1 MAVYEVLTEPDAALR
16 TKSIPVKNINA
27 GVLRVLDNMRETMYE
42 FDGVGLAA
50 IQIGVPKRM
59 IVLDPGD
66 NFLELINPVIVSRD
80 GEKRATEGCLSVPGK
95 VGLVNRALK
104 VTVTALNREG
114 EEVTIE
120 AEELFARILQ
130 HEIDHLDGILFID
143 VATHLREDD

>member
-1 MAVYEVLTEPDAALR
+1 MAVYKVLTEPDDALR

-27 GVLRVLDNMRETMYE
+27 GVLRVLDNMRETMYA

-80 GEKRATEGCLSVPGK
+80 GEKRATEGCLSVPGR

-114 EEVTIE
+114 EEITIE
-120 AEELFARILQ
+120 AEELFARVLQ

-143 VATHLREDD
+143 VATHIREDD